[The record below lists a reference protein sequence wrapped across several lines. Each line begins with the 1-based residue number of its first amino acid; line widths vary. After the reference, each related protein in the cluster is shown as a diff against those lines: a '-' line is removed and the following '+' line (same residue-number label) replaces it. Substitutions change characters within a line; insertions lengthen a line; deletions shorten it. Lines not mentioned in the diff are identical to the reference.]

1 MRPYVLIILDGW
13 GIRSEKRGNA
23 IKLANT
29 PVYDILRLNCPVSKL
44 KASGEYVGLPE
55 GFPGNSVQG
64 HLNLGSGRIV
74 KSILTKINEMVESG
88 DFLKNHS
95 LNKAIENCK
104 KRNSVLHIMGLLSD
118 EGVYSYDTH
127 LYEILNLCVTKD
139 FSNVKLHVFCDGNFE
154 EYVEELKKN
163 IEKYCGKIATL
174 IGKNYAMTDS
184 WERTQTTYNAI
195 VNGEGLKAESI
206 SHALKE
212 YGKDVQTTAD
222 LDPIVF
228 GNYEGI
234 NDNDS
239 VIDINFDR
247 RSQTNLAKAFVEDK
261 FEVFER
267 EKLKIM
273 FVPFVKYFEGLD
285 DKEIES
291 YKNVDVAF
299 DDYKLK
305 NTLCETISEKGLKQ
319 LKLCEDF
326 RFDYITYYFNGE
338 REKNFDGEKGMLIPS
353 HISSPELVPEMRA
366 REITNLAI
374 ENIKNYD
381 FVVIN
386 FPNADIV
393 GHTGDLDAAINAVEF
408 IDTCLGDL
416 LEAIKEKKGIAFITS
431 DHGMAEKMVD
441 DKLRKIALDSNDEV
455 DFIIYNYEKV
465 DENSKEILKGKQIK
479 LKNGILADVAPTI
492 LKVMGIAIPK
502 EMTGMSLL

>member
-1 MRPYVLIILDGW
+1 MKPYVLIILDGW

-44 KASGEYVGLPE
+44 KASGEHVGLPE
-55 GFPGNSVQG
+55 GFAGNSVQG
-64 HLNLGSGRIV
+64 HLNLGAGRIV
-74 KSILTKINEMVESG
+74 KSILTKINEMTESG
-88 DFLKNHS
+88 DFLKNHA

-104 KRNSVLHIMGLLSD
+104 KHNSTLHIMGLLSD
-118 EGVYSYDTH
+118 EGIYSYDTH
-127 LYEILNLCVTKD
+127 LYEILNLCIMKD
-139 FSNVKLHVFCDGNFE
+139 FINVKLHIFCEGNFE
-154 EYVEELKKN
+154 ENVEELKKN
-163 IEKYCGKIATL
+163 IEKYCGEVATL
-174 IGKNYAMTDS
+174 SGKNYAMINN

-195 VNGEGLKAESI
+195 VYGEGLKAESV

-212 YGKDVQTTAD
+212 YGKEIQTLSD

-228 GNYEGI
+228 GNYDGI
-234 NDNDS
+234 KDNDS
-239 VIDINFDR
+239 VIDFNFDR

-261 FEVFER
+261 FEEFER
-267 EKLKIM
+267 EKLKIL

-285 DKEIES
+285 NDEIYE
-291 YKNVDVAF
+291 NVKIAF
-299 DDYKLK
+299 DDYNLS
-305 NTLCETISEKGLKQ
+305 NTLCEEISKKGLKQ
-319 LKLCEDF
+319 LKITEEF

-338 REKNFDGEKGMLIPS
+338 RSKNFEGEKGILIPS

-366 REITNLAI
+366 KEMTNLAI
-374 ENIKNYD
+374 ENISNYN

-393 GHTGDLDAAINAVEF
+393 GHTGDLDAAIKAVEF
-408 IDTCLGDL
+408 IDTCLGNL

-441 DKLRKIALDSNDEV
+441 DNFRKISIDSDDEV
-455 DFIIYNYEKV
+455 DFIIYNYEHSI
-465 DENSKEILKGKQIK
+465 DGEIVKGKQIK

-492 LKVMGIAIPK
+492 LKVMG
-502 EMTGMSLL
+502 